1 MASEGSSSERGPEA
15 RLVTVWVE
23 GLKCQ
28 IDRELVPVVIQRL
41 KQSGFKVKTEEE
53 CR

>member
-1 MASEGSSSERGPEA
+1 MASEGSSSECGPEA

-28 IDRELVPVVIQRL
+28 LAKDLVPVVIQHL
-41 KQSGFKVKTEEE
+41 KQSGFIVKTEEE